1 MKLRILVVAVVSLV
15 IVYVGDDL
23 SVRYRIPKGRQS
35 LGTVTIQRYDAIPEK
50 NGKTEFAFENPVIQ
64 TCVHSLF
71 PHLGYQPCWYLGRHS
86 EQRIN
91 Y

>member
-23 SVRYRIPKGRQS
+23 SVRYRIPKGRQP

-64 TCVHSLF
+64 TCVYSLF

>member
-23 SVRYRIPKGRQS
+23 SVRYRIPKGRQP

-50 NGKTEFAFENPVIQ
+50 NGKTEFAFEDPVIQ

-71 PHLGYQPCWYLGRHS
+71 PHMGYPPCWYLGRHS
-86 EQRIN
+86 QQRIN